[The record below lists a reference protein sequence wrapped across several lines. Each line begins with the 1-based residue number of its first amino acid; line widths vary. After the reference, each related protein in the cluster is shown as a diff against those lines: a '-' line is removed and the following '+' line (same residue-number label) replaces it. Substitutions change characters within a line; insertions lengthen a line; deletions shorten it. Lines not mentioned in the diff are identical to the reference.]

1 MDSSKRLS
9 QFSPGRV
16 IIYTLC
22 LTIAIGTLLLALP
35 ISRMGPIPPL
45 DLLFTATSALCVTGL
60 FTIPLDQ
67 FTFFGHVILLLLI
80 QLGGLGLIIMTLFIV
95 YLWADEGFSTK
106 IKAGKLLEIESWHSV
121 HNTIIAAFSM
131 TIIIEFIGML
141 SVFPFFYKTAPFA
154 KALFYSLFHSVSS
167 FCNAGI
173 LLPPYNA
180 TIYNLSPIVLITT
193 TALMFAGGF
202 GFVTWYELFYYAK
215 RLYSKQRHKLS
226 LHTRIILWGTA
237 TLFSCFSVLFF
248 LLEAGTW
255 LESNGIIMTIVHA
268 IFYSISS
275 KSAGLMFES
284 AQTLSAGTI
293 VLMLILSFIGS
304 SPSSTGSGIKIT
316 TFAIWLAT
324 IRAAIT
330 GRESVEIFERRIE
343 QVQVYKALAIIAL
356 SSSWI
361 IITICILTI
370 TQGHLFS
377 EPYGFF
383 ALFVEAVSAFTTL
396 GISLGITGSLTI
408 IGKFIIMMSMIAG
421 RIGSLTLI
429 LALKFRK
436 QRGDTAFSYPK
447 EQVMLS

>member
-1 MDSSKRLS
+1 MDSKRLS

-16 IIYTLC
+16 IVYTLF
-22 LTIAIGTLLLALP
+22 LTIAIGTLLLSLP
-35 ISRMGPIPPL
+35 WARTEPIPLL
-45 DLLFTATSALCVTGL
+45 DLVFTATSALCVTGL

-67 FTFFGHVILLLLI
+67 FTFFGHIILLLLI

-121 HNTIIAAFSM
+121 QHTIIAAFSM

-141 SVFPFFYKTAPFA
+141 LVFPFFYKTTSAA
-154 KALFYSLFHSVSS
+154 KALFYALFHSVSS

-180 TIYNLSPIVLITT
+180 SMYNLSPLLLATT
-193 TALMFAGGF
+193 TILMFAGGF
-202 GFVTWYELFYYAK
+202 GFVTWYELFYYVK
-215 RLYSKQRHKLS
+215 RLHSKQRHKLS
-226 LHTRIILWGTA
+226 LHTRIVLWGTA
-237 TLFSCFSVLFF
+237 TLFCCFSVLFF
-248 LLEAGTW
+248 LLEAHTW
-255 LESNGIIMTIVHA
+255 LETYGFSTTMIHA
-268 IFYSISS
+268 LFYSISS
-275 KSAGLMFES
+275 KSAGLIFQS
-284 AQTLSAGTI
+284 AQTLSAGTVI
-293 VLMLILSFIGS
+293 LMLLLSFIGS

-343 QVQVYKALAIIAL
+343 QTQVYKALAIIGL

-361 IITICILTI
+361 IITICALTI

-377 EPYGFF
+377 QTHGFF

-408 IGKFIIMMSMIAG
+408 LGKCIIMMSMIAG

-429 LALKFRK
+429 LALKFRRL
-436 QRGDTAFSYPK
+436 RGDTAFSYPK